1 MQCVE
6 SVGGNLRLVNPQPS
20 DLSACQMVIGSYS
33 EMSSEL
39 TRLSPAEGAQIAGAI
54 LLIWA
59 MGWAV
64 RVAVRSLNVGEKEE
78 L

>member
-6 SVGGNLRLVNPQPS
+6 EIAGVLRLVRPQPS
-20 DLSACQMVIGSYS
+20 DLSACQMVIGSYT

-39 TRLSPAEGAQIAGAI
+39 TRVSPAEGAQIAGAI

-59 MGWAV
+59 MGWAI
-64 RVAVRSLNVGEKEE
+64 RVMVRSLNVGEKEE

>member
-6 SVGGNLRLVNPQPS
+6 VGAGGLRLVSPQPV

-39 TRLSPAEGAQIAGAI
+39 TRISPAEGAQIAGAI

-59 MGWAV
+59 MGWAF
-64 RVAVRSLNVGEKEE
+64 RVIARSLNVGEKEE
-78 L
+78 I